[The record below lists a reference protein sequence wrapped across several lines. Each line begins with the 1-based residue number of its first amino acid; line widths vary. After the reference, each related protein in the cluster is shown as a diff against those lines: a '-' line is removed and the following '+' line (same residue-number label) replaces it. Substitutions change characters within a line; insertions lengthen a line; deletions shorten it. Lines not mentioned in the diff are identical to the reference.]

1 MSEHEQTPTSVTVLG
16 QASDFAAPD
25 EARCVLAVS
34 GLHGTVAAAVEDV
47 SARAAAL
54 SELLVEL
61 GVSSHDRL
69 TSAVTVEEQVEHRD
83 GSAVVTAQ
91 RATVTVDVRLRD
103 VTLLGRLLRE
113 AAERGRAQVL
123 ATRWVIDGGNPAN
136 AAVRTA
142 AAADR
147 SRHAGG
153 AGARGRRA
161 RCHAAAAGRH
171 AAVGGAGTGRGRRAR
186 VDGRAARPLRPR
198 GLTGWR
204 PPDRVSRCV

>member
-1 MSEHEQTPTSVTVLG
+1 MTDEPAPISVTVLG
-16 QASDFAAPD
+16 EASEFAAPD
-25 EARCVLAVS
+25 EARCVMAVT
-34 GLHGTVAAAVEDV
+34 GVHGTVAAAVEDV

-69 TSAVTVEEQVEHRD
+69 TSAVTVEEQFEHRD
-83 GSAVVTAQ
+83 GASVVTGQ

-123 ATRWVIDGGNPAN
+123 ATRWVIDAANPTN

-142 AAADR
+142 AAAD
-147 SRHAGG
+147 
-153 AGARGRRA
+153 ARGRAEAYAAGLGLRVGRVLEASEDAPSPSPRA
-161 RCHAAAAGRH
+161 AMRLAAAPVPVEAGELELT
-171 AAVGGAGTGRGRRAR
+171 AVLR
-186 VDGRAARPLRPR
+186 VRFALD
-198 GLTGWR
+198 
-204 PPDRVSRCV
+204 D

>member
-83 GSAVVTAQ
+83 GSAVVTGQ

-142 AAADR
+142 AAAD
-147 SRHAGG
+147 
-153 AGARGRRA
+153 ARGRAEAYATGLGMRVGRVLEAGEHDATPLPRA
-161 RCHAAAAGRH
+161 GMRLSAAPVPVEAGELELT
-171 AAVGGAGTGRGRRAR
+171 AVLR
-186 VDGRAARPLRPR
+186 VRFALED
-198 GLTGWR
+198 
-204 PPDRVSRCV
+204 